1 MDTLTMAVIFFA
13 IVGIASA
20 IFFHLAEKKE
30 RKHSKHP

>member
-20 IFFHLAEKKE
+20 IFFHLAEKK
-30 RKHSKHP
+30 HSKGTK